1 MKKLLI
7 IAAAI
12 LSFGAANA
20 QVAYIGYQN
29 VSGRNKIGSTTTV
42 NSYSGMLVGGS
53 IINYEIYQGIGVLP
67 ALELNF
73 YTRTE
78 DHIKDTSVGLRVP
91 VDFNYGFDV
100 APGLKV
106 YGYAGPSFYL
116 GLYRNQ
122 SVADVDSD
130 WYDGKWSRF
139 GFGFG
144 FGAWCDWRDALR
156 LKLGFDLGLND
167 RSESSVDK
175 YKENTFSITL
185 GYIF

>member
-1 MKKLLI
+1 MKKLLLI
-7 IAAAI
+7 VAAI

-20 QVAYIGYQN
+20 QVAYLGYQN
-29 VSGRNKIGSTTTV
+29 VSGRNKIGSTTTL
-42 NSYSGMLVGGS
+42 NDYSGMFAGGAM
-53 IINYEIYQGIGVLP
+53 NFEFYEGVAVQP
-67 ALELNF
+67 GLEINF

-78 DHIKDTSVGLRVP
+78 DNIKDTSVGLKLP

-106 YGYAGPSFYL
+106 YGYAGPFFYL

-122 SVADVDSD
+122 SIAGVDSD
-130 WYDGKWSRF
+130 WYDGKWNRF

-144 FGAWCDWRDALR
+144 FGAWCDWRETLR
-156 LKLGFDLGLND
+156 LKIGFDLGLND
-167 RSESSVDK
+167 RSESSLDK
-175 YKENTFSITL
+175 YRENTFSISL